1 MGMQGKGFAR
11 VYWHDAYS
19 PSPLCYGGTSRAPLQ
34 AIHSL
39 GMECDANDPLENPS
53 D

>member
-11 VYWHDAYS
+11 VHWLDA
-19 PSPLCYGGTSRAPLQ
+19 LGAPLQ
-34 AIHSL
+34 AFHSL
-39 GMECDANDPLENPS
+39 GMECDANDPLEKPS